1 MHDPAH
7 PFGRKAVKLA
17 VIDTV
22 SCTGCGWC
30 AMFCPV
36 KCILLREDGIYEV
49 NQQQCIGCRGCKV
62 NCFNDAVPILPPQV
76 QP

>member
-1 MHDPAH
+1 MTDPAH
-7 PFGRKAVKLA
+7 PFGRKAIQLA
-17 VIDTV
+17 VIDEV
-22 SCTGCGWC
+22 NCTGCGWC

-62 NCFNDAVPILPPQV
+62 NCFYDAVTILPPQV